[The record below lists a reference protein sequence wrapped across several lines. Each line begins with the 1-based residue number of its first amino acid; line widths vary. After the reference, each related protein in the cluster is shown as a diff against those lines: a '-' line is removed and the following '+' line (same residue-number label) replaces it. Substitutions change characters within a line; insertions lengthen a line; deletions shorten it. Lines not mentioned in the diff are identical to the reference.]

1 MADIV
6 LDGVVEE
13 IIYSNE
19 ENGYTVCTINAMGEP
34 VTLVG
39 VMPFIN
45 EGETIRAQGTW
56 QVHATFGRQFH
67 VEYFEKKLPTTSG
80 TILKYLASGAIKGV
94 GPVTAE
100 RIVSR
105 YGEETLEVIENNP
118 DWLSDI
124 KGITPKKA
132 HEISE
137 TYRMQFGMRTVML
150 YCNRFFGPSLS
161 VRVFRRYGSAAID
174 IIENNPYVLC
184 DEIEGISFDKAD
196 KIAMDLNFAYNC
208 SERVEAGVIHYL
220 HVAAYNGGHCYIPE
234 EKLILNAASQLKVG
248 TDVVK
253 RAIDDLVFTDKLVKS
268 KIKEVSVIFLR
279 EYFHAEKY
287 IAAKMVNL
295 SETEFPFV
303 LSGIDEQIG
312 VLEDT
317 YHLEYAAEQK
327 RAITLSVTSGITI
340 ITGGPGTG
348 KTTVIKAIIDIFN
361 SLKFSFMLAAP
372 TGRAAKR
379 MSEASGHEAKTI
391 HRLLEMGYGDAHE
404 LKFMRDDE
412 NPLPFKA
419 VIIDEMSMVDTLLM
433 QSLLKAVKSGT
444 YLILI
449 GDVDQLPPVGA
460 GNCLSDIIKSNR
472 FEVCTLN
479 KIFRQ
484 AQESMII
491 VNAHSI
497 NDGVMPRLDVK
508 DSDFFFIK
516 REKTMDIKDLIIDLT
531 SKRLP
536 KTYGVD
542 MLDDIQII
550 TPTRKGELGTY
561 ELNKVLQRE
570 LNPQNGRKK
579 ETKNGSTVFRENDK
593 VMQIKNNY
601 DLEWFMTA
609 DGVDGNNE
617 DSTGRGIFNGDIGR
631 ILSINTQREVMVI
644 DFDKRITE
652 YDFALLE
659 ELEHAYAITVH
670 KSQGSEYKIVIIPMH
685 DHPTPLMTRNLI
697 YTAVTRAKDMVCLVG
712 KAGCLETMVRNNH
725 RPERYTALGEFL
737 CSL

>member
-1 MADIV
+1 MTDIV

-13 IIYSNE
+13 IIYSND

-39 VMPFIN
+39 IMPFIN
-45 EGETIRAQGTW
+45 EGETIRAQGSW

-67 VEYFEKKLPTTSG
+67 VDYFEKKLPTTSG
-80 TILKYLASGAIKGV
+80 TILKYLSSGAIKGI

-105 YGEETLEVIENNP
+105 YGEESLEVIENNP
-118 DWLSDI
+118 EWLSDI
-124 KGITPKKA
+124 RGITPKKA
-132 HEISE
+132 LEISE

-161 VRVFRRYGSAAID
+161 VKIFKRYGSGAID

-184 DEIEGISFDKAD
+184 EDIEGISFEKAD

-208 SERVEAGVIHYL
+208 PERIMAGVIHFL
-220 HVAAYNGGHCYIPE
+220 QVAAYNNGHCYIPE
-234 EKLILNAASQLKVG
+234 DILLKNAASRLKVSPAEVG
-248 TDVVK
+248 K
-253 RAIDDLVFTDKLVKS
+253 IIGDLVFTDKLVKS
-268 KIKEVSVIFLR
+268 EINGKIIVFLK
-279 EYFHAEKY
+279 EYFDAEKY
-287 IAAKMVNL
+287 IAAKLVSL
-295 SETEFPFV
+295 SEVEFPV
-303 LSGIDEQIG
+303 KLCGIDEQIDM
-312 VLEDT
+312 LEET
-317 YHLEYAAEQK
+317 YDLGYAEEQK
-327 RAITLSVTSGITI
+327 KAITLAVTNGVTI

-348 KTTVIKAIIDIFN
+348 KTTVIKAIIDIFDN
-361 SLKFSFMLAAP
+361 LKLSFMLAAP

-391 HRLLEMGYGDAHE
+391 HRLLEMGYGDSHE
-404 LKFMRDDE
+404 MRFMRDDS
-412 NPLPFKA
+412 NPLPYKA
-419 VIIDEMSMVDTLLM
+419 IIIDEMSMVDTLLM
-433 QSLLKAVKSGT
+433 YSLLKAVKSGT

-460 GNCLSDIIKSNR
+460 GNCLSDIIKSGR
-472 FEVCTLN
+472 FRVCTLN

-497 NDGVMPRLDVK
+497 NDGIMPQLDTK
-508 DSDFFFIK
+508 NSDFFFIK
-516 REKTMDIKDLIIDLT
+516 RERAVDIRDLIIDLT

-542 MLDDIQII
+542 CIDDIQII
-550 TPTRKGELGTY
+550 TPTKKGDLGTF
-561 ELNKVLQRE
+561 ELNKALQRA

-579 ETKNGSTVFRENDK
+579 EAKSGSVIFRENDK

-601 DLEWFMTA
+601 DLEWFTTA
-609 DGVDGNNE
+609 DGGEKTDEN
-617 DSTGRGIFNGDIGR
+617 TGRGIFNGDIGR

-652 YDFALLE
+652 YDFALLD

-670 KSQGSEYKIVIIPMH
+670 KSQGSEYKIVIIPIY
-685 DHPTPLMTRNLI
+685 DHPVPLMTRNLI
-697 YTAVTRAKDMVCLVG
+697 YTALTRAKEMVCLIG
-712 KAGCLETMVRNNH
+712 RAECLEVMVKNDR

-737 CSL
+737 CSF